1 MKTALLIILTLFFV
15 RSITSQTIP
24 VKIDLISNGNT
35 LNAKFYAVESG
46 KPLPTV
52 ILLHGIPGNDDN
64 PLGLAEK
71 LNNNEINVL
80 VFNYQG
86 TFESEGL
93 FNFDNCQNDIKTAMD
108 FLKQEDII
116 KQFAIDTSRIIICG
130 YSLGGSMALTAA
142 IHNPEIKNIISIAG
156 GNDQAIYLKNMASNP
171 AYRTIFEKRIAGL
184 YSPKG
189 PVKGD
194 SIYLHNYFDKIIPD
208 LDHYDLVINADKLLN
223 REILFLTGWQD
234 NSIPL
239 EEYIIPVY
247 RQLMNLGAENVYI
260 KAFDT
265 DHYFGNVMDELTNSI
280 AAWSNK

>member
-1 MKTALLIILTLFFV
+1 
-15 RSITSQTIP
+15 
-24 VKIDLISNGNT
+24 
-35 LNAKFYAVESG
+35 
-46 KPLPTV
+46 
-52 ILLHGIPGNDDN
+52 
-64 PLGLAEK
+64 
-71 LNNNEINVL
+71 
-80 VFNYQG
+80 
-86 TFESEGL
+86 
-93 FNFDNCQNDIKTAMD
+93 
-108 FLKQEDII
+108 
-116 KQFAIDTSRIIICG
+116 
-130 YSLGGSMALTAA
+130 MALTAA
-142 IHNPEIKNIISIAG
+142 IHHSEIKNIISIAG

-234 NSIPL
+234 NSIPM

-265 DHYFGNVMDELTNSI
+265 DHYFGNVMDELANSI
-280 AAWSNK
+280 ATWSNK